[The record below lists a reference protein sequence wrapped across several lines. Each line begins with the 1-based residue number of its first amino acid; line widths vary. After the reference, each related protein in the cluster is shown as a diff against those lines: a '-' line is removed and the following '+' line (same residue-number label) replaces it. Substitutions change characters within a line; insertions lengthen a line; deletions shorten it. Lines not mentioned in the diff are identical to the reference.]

1 MTANPCGPAVCRHNA
16 RAHQAVV
23 TSAQDAAFITRL
35 VEPFKG
41 SQLRPGSLPGG
52 RAGQR
57 PPSPSPGILH
67 GDGSQRPRVSN
78 HVLQIHLI
86 LLQCVS
92 MLTNSVDLFIF
103 NPQCTNSETLELGD
117 ASVYDV
123 AFYRVICCC

>member
-1 MTANPCGPAVCRHNA
+1 MTANPCGPAVCRHGA

-52 RAGQR
+52 RAGQP

-86 LLQCVS
+86 LL
-92 MLTNSVDLFIF
+92 
-103 NPQCTNSETLELGD
+103 
-117 ASVYDV
+117 
-123 AFYRVICCC
+123 